1 MRTLT
6 LALILTVSAFTAHA
20 GEGMWTPDQLPAIGA
35 SLEAAGLET
44 PPENFADLTGD
55 PMGAILSLGGCSAS
69 FVSPEGLIATNH
81 HCAYGTIQFNST
93 EDRNLL
99 EDGFLAAMPAE
110 ELAASP
116 GSRAYVTLAVSDV
129 TDRIEA
135 AIPAGARGGARFAAV
150 EDAEKK
156 LIADCEK
163 TPGHRCKVAS
173 FHGGVGFRLY
183 DQLEIRDLRLAYAP
197 PSSIGKYGGDI
208 DNWMWPRHTGDF
220 AIYRAWVGPDGQP
233 ADPSPENVP
242 YRPEHWL
249 RIGVGGVE
257 QGDFVMVVGFPGRTN
272 RYRLAS
278 EVEEAINWTYPQR
291 VERRLESLEIID
303 RETAGRPDAAIAYAA
318 TASYLNNSLKNA
330 QGMLAG
336 FAYSSSVAR
345 KQALEAELGEWIAA
359 DPVRQEEWGS
369 ALSEVEVILA
379 EQRAVRA
386 RDQEL
391 ASLKF
396 NQLISAASTA
406 YRVACER
413 EKPDAERK
421 LGYQERDM
429 RSIRARIARSARSF
443 DPQVDMALLQSNLE
457 HYAALPEADR
467 LAVLD
472 EWFGLDGVADP
483 AANIAKTLHG
493 MYITTNLT
501 DNAARLALLDD
512 DRATLEASED
522 PFVQLAVA
530 MYPTLLALEA
540 EDEAIDGRLLEARPL
555 FMEALL
561 AFETAR
567 GQEIYADAN
576 STLRVTFGMVQG
588 YEPRDAVIYLPFT
601 TAEGMAA
608 KATGSEPFDAPTVVL
623 EAIAARDYGPY
634 ASKTIGT
641 LPVNFLSDVDT
652 TGGNSGSATIDGQGR
667 LVGLLFDGN
676 WESMISDWDFLP
688 EVTRSIHVDVRYMLW
703 VMDRIDHADN
713 LLREMGIEPAFRPA
727 DTDGSA
733 E

>member
-1 MRTLT
+1 M
-6 LALILTVSAFTAHA
+6 LTVSAFTTHA

-55 PMGAILSLGGCSAS
+55 PMGAIVSLGGCSAS

-81 HCAYGTIQFNST
+81 HCAYGTIQFNSS
-93 EDRNLL
+93 EERNLL
-99 EDGFLAAMPAE
+99 EDGFLAATRAD
-110 ELAASP
+110 ELAAAP
-116 GSRAYVTLAVSDV
+116 GSRAYVTLAVDDV

-135 AIPAGARGGARFAAV
+135 AIPAGARGQARFAAV
-150 EDAEKK
+150 EEAEKE

-173 FHGGVGFRLY
+173 FHGGVVFRLY

-220 AIYRAWVGPDGQP
+220 SIFRAWVGPDGQP
-233 ADPSPENVP
+233 ADPSPENIP
-242 YRPEHWL
+242 YRPKHWL
-249 RIGVGGVE
+249 RIGVDGVK

-278 EVEEAINWTYPQR
+278 EVDEAINWTYPQR

-318 TASYLNNSLKNA
+318 TESYLNNSLKNA

-336 FAYSSSVAR
+336 FAYSNSVAR
-345 KQALEAELGEWIAA
+345 KRALEAELGEWIAA
-359 DPVRQEEWGS
+359 DAVRQEEWGS
-369 ALSEVEVILA
+369 AVSDVEAILA
-379 EQRAVRA
+379 EQRASRE
-386 RDQEL
+386 RDQEIS
-391 ASLKF
+391 SLNF

-421 LGYQERDM
+421 LGYQDRDM

-443 DPQVDMALLQSNLE
+443 DPQVDMALLQRTLE
-457 HYAALPEADR
+457 HYASLPEADR
-467 LAVLD
+467 LAILD
-472 EWFGLDGVADP
+472 EWFGLDDNTDP
-483 AANIAKTLHG
+483 AANIAKALHG
-493 MYITTNLT
+493 MYIATALT
-501 DNAARLALLDD
+501 DNAARLELLDA

-530 MYPTLLALEA
+530 MYPTVLALEA
-540 EDEAIDGRLLEARPL
+540 EEETIDGRLLETRPL

-576 STLRVTFGMVQG
+576 GTLRVTFGTVQG
-588 YEPRDAVIYLPFT
+588 YEPRDAVVYLPFT

-608 KATGSEPFDAPTVVL
+608 KATGSEPFDAPIPVL
-623 EAIAARDYGPY
+623 EAIAADDYGPY
-634 ASKTIGT
+634 ASEAIGS

-652 TGGNSGSATIDGQGR
+652 TGGNSGSATLDGQGR

-703 VMDRIDHADN
+703 VLDRIDNADE
-713 LLREMGIEPAFRPA
+713 LLREMGVEPAFQPPGTISDA
-727 DTDGSA
+727 D
-733 E
+733 